1 MDGIIRVLDY
11 FAIISGLK
19 INILKTKLV
28 WIGSKK
34 ISKEVF
40 HHTRLSNRKFDLLRI
55 KFCTDLHELIDLNYQ
70 TKLDEIKNT
79 LIQWNSR
86 SLNPFGRLTLIKT

>member
-1 MDGIIRVLDY
+1 MVLY

-34 ISKEVF
+34 ISKEVI
-40 HHTRLSNRKFDLLRI
+40 HHTRWELDWNNRKFDLLRI
-55 KFCTDLHELIDLNYQ
+55 KICTDLHDMIDINYT
-70 TKLDEIKNT
+70 TKLDEMKKT
-79 LIQWNSR
+79 MIQWNSR
-86 SLNPFGRLTLIKT
+86 SLTPVGRLTVIKHY